1 VQLLGGAGVPAS
13 EVSAVL
19 VDVTVS
25 STTAAGTTNVKVWAS
40 DQVRPT
46 FSVLQVSVGS
56 APATTTMAVIPGSDG
71 KINVFN
77 SSGTTAVNIDV
88 QGYFSA
94 PAGSGPVAGGF
105 VAMSPARLADTRDGT
120 GVVQGEIGANQSVTL
135 QVTGGLVPAGAS
147 AVFASVGVRAA
158 EQDGS
163 LRIIP
168 SSEDPASAKPFMNYS
183 SDVGP
188 QAMGG
193 ALRLGSSGAV
203 TIFNAGA
210 SPIDVT
216 IDVEG
221 IFGGGVVAGGGFT
234 PTPLSNLGT
243 YTLAAGAKQDVSVG
257 GQLGVPLEGAGGVM
271 LSLRAKDAQG
281 SGNGFLYAY
290 RTGAAAPTVSTLQWT
305 AGATANNGTTA
316 VIAPGDSGQITLR
329 NDANGEVTIVV
340 QLQGWFSAAEVIA
353 T

>member
-1 VQLLGGAGVPAS
+1 
-13 EVSAVL
+13 
-19 VDVTVS
+19 
-25 STTAAGTTNVKVWAS
+25 
-40 DQVRPT
+40 
-46 FSVLQVSVGS
+46 
-56 APATTTMAVIPGSDG
+56 MAVIPGSDG
-71 KINVFN
+71 KINIFN
-77 SSGTTAVNIDV
+77 SAGTTAINVDV

-94 PAGSGPVAGGF
+94 LAGPGDAGGF

-120 GVVQGEIGANQSVTL
+120 GVVQGEIGANQAVTL
-135 QVTGGLVPAGAS
+135 QVTGGLVPEGAS

-168 SSEDPASAKPFMNYS
+168 SSEDPATAKPFMNYS

-203 TIFNAGA
+203 MIFNAGA

-221 IFGGGVVAGGGFT
+221 IFGGTVVAGGGFT
-234 PTPLSNLGT
+234 PTPLSSLGT
-243 YTLAAGAKQDVSVG
+243 YTLAAGAKQDVLVVG
-257 GQLGVPLEGAGGVM
+257 QFGVPVDGVGAVM
-271 LSLRAKDAQG
+271 RSLRAKDAQG

-290 RTGAAAPTVSTLQWT
+290 RTGTAALVSQPCSGPRGRLPTMARPQWLDPATMARSPCGTMPTVT
-305 AGATANNGTTA
+305 
-316 VIAPGDSGQITLR
+316 
-329 NDANGEVTIVV
+329 
-340 QLQGWFSAAEVIA
+340 
-353 T
+353 